1 MDKQEVELRAT
12 VPLKSKL
19 SLINKISELSKKVEK
34 ISKIIDV
41 YYAPISAKSM
51 DDIPMNDIGS
61 FSLRIRI
68 SNNSVLNVKSI
79 TNFGDHNAWDEVE
92 SEIDSPIAIN
102 RILKVLGFSPFC
114 RLVKTRTSYIIDNE
128 CRIEIDDIEKYG
140 IVIEIEQIVNKDR
153 VDEAKKK
160 NQQIFEQLGIIKEY
174 MVPRTATEEYMK
186 KFAFKETLSDEMLFN

>member
-1 MDKQEVELRAT
+1 M
-12 VPLKSKL
+12 
-19 SLINKISELSKKVEK
+19 
-34 ISKIIDV
+34 
-41 YYAPISAKSM
+41 
-51 DDIPMNDIGS
+51 
-61 FSLRIRI
+61 
-68 SNNSVLNVKSI
+68 
-79 TNFGDHNAWDEVE
+79 
-92 SEIDSPIAIN
+92 
-102 RILKVLGFSPFC
+102 
-114 RLVKTRTSYIIDNE
+114 DNE